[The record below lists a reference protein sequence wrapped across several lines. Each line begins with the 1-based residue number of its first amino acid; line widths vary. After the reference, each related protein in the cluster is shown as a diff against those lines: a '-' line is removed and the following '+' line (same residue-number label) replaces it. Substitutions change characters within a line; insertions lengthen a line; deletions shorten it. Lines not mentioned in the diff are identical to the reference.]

1 MSENYSNLSLNEIV
15 DLLSNYDET
24 YTLIIYLTAT
34 WCGPCSKIKPYIN
47 EYKKKLKDKVILVE
61 IDVDETIDLF
71 GLLKKKKQI
80 NGIPAIL
87 KYKCGR
93 LKDSSNIM
101 ISDECVLGANIQEI
115 TKMFSTLID

>member
-1 MSENYSNLSLNEIV
+1 MTNYFTNLSLNEIHNM
-15 DLLSNYDET
+15 LCELDET
-24 YTLIIYLTAT
+24 HTLIIYLTAS
-34 WCGPCSKIKPYIN
+34 WCGPCSRIKPYIN
-47 EYKKKLKDKVILVE
+47 EYKKKLKNKVVLVE

-93 LKDSSNIM
+93 TRDSSDI
-101 ISDECVLGANIQEI
+101 ILSDECILGSKIEDIN
-115 TKMFSTLID
+115 KMFSNLIN

>member
-1 MSENYSNLSLNEIV
+1 MSKNYNNLSLNEINN
-15 DLLSNYDET
+15 LLCNYDDT
-24 YTLIIYLTAT
+24 YTLIIYLTAS

-47 EYKKKLKDKVILVE
+47 EYKKKLKDKVIFVE

-87 KYKCGR
+87 KYKCG
-93 LKDSSNIM
+93 KTNDSNDIM
-101 ISDECVLGANIQEI
+101 LSDECVLGSKIEDINKLFVNL
-115 TKMFSTLID
+115 TN

>member
-1 MSENYSNLSLNEIV
+1 
-15 DLLSNYDET
+15 
-24 YTLIIYLTAT
+24 
-34 WCGPCSKIKPYIN
+34 
-47 EYKKKLKDKVILVE
+47 VE